1 MKKDNTTKIGLI
13 MLTIIFMCSTSFFY
27 FKWKSALINN
37 SFDNINDYMST
48 KFDSI
53 YAANDG
59 FKNNINFLKR
69 TMLFK
74 VGEAKKAIINNDI
87 RNQDDLTSCNN
98 MIDSL
103 KLSIQEDATNLN
115 KNIKLKSKSTD
126 TLVVFPNNMV
136 DDINSSDPVFIDS
149 LFITKLQMLEAVGND
164 LLLSW

>member
-115 KNIKLKSKSTD
+115 KIIKSKSKSAD
-126 TLVVFPNNMV
+126 TLIVFPNNMV
-136 DDINSSDPVFIDS
+136 NDIKKIRIQDGKTYFISILDK
-149 LFITKLQMLEAVGND
+149 IEDNINR
-164 LLLSW
+164 

>member
-53 YAANDG
+53 YAATDG

-115 KNIKLKSKSTD
+115 KIIKSKSKSAD
-126 TLVVFPNNMV
+126 TLIVFPNNMV
-136 DDINSSDPVFIDS
+136 NDIKKIRIQDGKTYFISILDK
-149 LFITKLQMLEAVGND
+149 IEDNINR
-164 LLLSW
+164 